1 MWWRRNEE
9 LGSSEEERSL
19 SRLGELLLLV
29 ERTKKAA
36 AMPATAA
43 QCFGSTETLQAYLHN
58 PVREFSSKKPD
69 DFPWRAQRE
78 RFSMFWSWVSSR
90 MRRRRRTA
98 FSCCR
103 GNRLQRSVPEWRFSS
118 VLNRRPPRAEA
129 SVREAESRRDSIGGR
144 RSQRARQQTSL
155 WCSRP
160 ALRNTPA
167 IVGLRPTCLR
177 ACAHLYLKVGLR
189 WHWQWEPRDQ
199 EGRIQNN
206 QKSGCWWKPRQH
218 LHRYLARGPH
228 NCQSVK

>member
-1 MWWRRNEE
+1 M
-9 LGSSEEERSL
+9 G
-19 SRLGELLLLV
+19 
-29 ERTKKAA
+29 
-36 AMPATAA
+36 
-43 QCFGSTETLQAYLHN
+43 
-58 PVREFSSKKPD
+58 
-69 DFPWRAQRE
+69 
-78 RFSMFWSWVSSR
+78 
-90 MRRRRRTA
+90 
-98 FSCCR
+98 
-103 GNRLQRSVPEWRFSS
+103 

-189 WHWQWEPRDQ
+189 WHWQREPRDQ

-218 LHRYLARGPH
+218 LHRKNTKLAERPFEAH
-228 NCQSVK
+228 VVQPSTRIQKSSVLLRR